1 MPFFILSRTVVKKRR
16 WLNFTEFL
24 LLLGSGAGAMASVA
38 TQQIFYT
45 TAPLSLLVAVGLLN
59 RKQFEQQAEKNA
71 TALEDLDQRMF
82 HNASQLQEQVNAL
95 PSPESLTNFQRSVM
109 AHNDRAIVRFSR
121 EIEKT
126 NQQLEQRLQ
135 TIEPPDLSHLYQ
147 DIEQLNDQYAHLAVS
162 FTNLTK
168 QVQQLSSVPRVE
180 AAEAHISQ
188 LKTEVM
194 QMRVNLETFSS
205 ESRTTFSTLQDNVQQ
220 FEHRLRQLPP
230 SNDPQIL
237 QEQVTE
243 LSKVISELAPR
254 RDLSAMDVNLQAL
267 GERQQILSE
276 SVEVLRETL
285 NQRLHALS
293 TEAAS
298 GLSTAESPDTASDET
313 RQELQQLTAGLVNL
327 EQQLQ
332 SLQLQTYPQI
342 ELQQAVTVYL
352 NEFQEQQQQQ
362 LSRLKKCADSLEV
375 QQKQVNWQLKHIS
388 PNLDT
393 AALEQQMEVLSSRLE
408 TTENYLAE
416 VERSLSESQTAN
428 SAIPLPAQTEWIVD
442 LLPKSLLRGDLDATP
457 SSQGSR
463 SALEKALEQAQERLI
478 LVWPWAAQC
487 ELNESMI
494 DKFRQLLNRQCHL
507 EIGWCHL
514 GDRRDERFIRTI
526 SQRWGMESGQKRLLK
541 NALNQLLPLKQTYP
555 EHFKF
560 KILGTDENF
569 LVCDCAF
576 AVVGVQQ
583 LTTHNTVFPELG
595 MKLRTT
601 DPLVIEELTKRFD
614 DPVLDPQDVVA
625 YFNRAVTR
633 QDLGDYWGAIAD
645 YTQVLCINPWDAAVY
660 NNRGLIW
667 ADLNESTPAITDFSD
682 ALRNEPNSFAPYC
695 NRGVIQLEQ
704 GDLQEAVADFNKA
717 IQLNPQSPIPYF
729 YRGTAL
735 QKLGDLSGA
744 IEDYGAAIERSDNV
758 PLPYCYRGAAYQKLG
773 DVRRAINDLEAAS
786 ELLKAQND
794 SNNLTQVTRTL
805 AKLKSSS
812 SNKVQSV
819 VATNTN

>member
-1 MPFFILSRTVVKKRR
+1 MKKSR

-59 RKQFEQQAEKNA
+59 RKQFEHQAEKNA
-71 TALEDLDQRMF
+71 TALEDLDQRMY
-82 HNASQLQEQVNAL
+82 HNVNQLQEQVNAL

-135 TIEPPDLSHLYQ
+135 SVEPPDLSHLYQ
-147 DIEQLNDQYAHLAVS
+147 DMEQLNDQYAHLAVS

-180 AAEAHISQ
+180 AAEAQISQ

-194 QMRVNLETFSS
+194 QMRVNLESFST
-205 ESRTTFSTLQDNVQQ
+205 ESRATFANLQDNVQQ
-220 FEHRLRQLPP
+220 FDHRLRQLPP
-230 SNDPQIL
+230 HADPEIL
-237 QEQVTE
+237 QEQISE
-243 LSKVISELAPR
+243 LAKVISELAPR
-254 RDLSAMDVNLQAL
+254 RDLSAMVGNLQEL

-285 NQRLHALS
+285 SQRLQDLANES
-293 TEAAS
+293 VS
-298 GLSTAESPDTASDET
+298 GLSISESLGSVSDET
-313 RQELQQLTAGLVNL
+313 RQELNQLTAGLVNL

-332 SLQLQTYPQI
+332 SLQVQTYPQI
-342 ELQQAVTVYL
+342 ELQQAVTAYL
-352 NEFQEQQQQQ
+352 DEFQAQQQQQ
-362 LSRLKKCADSLEV
+362 LSRLKKCADSLEL
-375 QQKQVNWQLKHIS
+375 QQKQVNSQLKHIS

-393 AALEQQMEVLSSRLE
+393 AALENQVGLLSSRLE
-408 TTENYLAE
+408 TTENYVAE
-416 VERSLSESQTAN
+416 VERSLSELQSSN
-428 SAIPLPAQTEWIVD
+428 PAIPLSAQTEWIVD
-442 LLPKSLLRGDLDATP
+442 LQPKSALRQDVKHFISP
-457 SSQGSR
+457 SQGSR
-463 SALEKALEQAQERLI
+463 TALEKALEQAQERLI
-478 LVWPWAAQC
+478 LVWPWAEQC
-487 ELNESMI
+487 ELDESI
-494 DKFRQLLNRQCHL
+494 IEKFRQLLNRQCQL

-514 GDRRDERFIRTI
+514 GDRRDQRFIRTI
-526 SQRWGMESGQKRLLK
+526 SQRWRVESGQKRLLK
-541 NALNQLLPLKQTYP
+541 NTLNQLLPLKQTYP

-569 LVCDCAF
+569 LVCDRSF
-576 AVVGVQQ
+576 AILGVQQ
-583 LTTHNTVFPELG
+583 LATNNTVFPEVG

-625 YFNRAVTR
+625 YFNRAATR

-667 ADLNESTPAITDFSD
+667 ADLDEATPAITDFSD
-682 ALRNEPNSFAPYC
+682 ALRNEPNAFAPYC

-704 GDLQEAVADFNKA
+704 GDLQDAIADLNKA

-735 QKLGDLSGA
+735 QKLGDLSGS
-744 IEDYGAAIERSDNV
+744 IKDYGAAIERSDNIA
-758 PLPYCYRGAAYQKLG
+758 LPYCYRGAAYQKMG
-773 DVRRAINDLEAAS
+773 EVRLAITDLEAAS

-794 SNNLTQVTRTL
+794 SNNLTQVMRTL
-805 AKLKSSS
+805 TKLKSN
-812 SNKVQSV
+812 NKVQSV
-819 VATNTN
+819 VATNANR